1 MNALVLVAVPPAVVT
16 VTSFAPALP
25 AGVIAVMEVALTTTI
40 LVAETP
46 PTFTLVAPVKLVPLM
61 VIEVPPNVVPDV
73 GLTLVMVGTGTMYVN
88 ALLLLAVPPAVV
100 TATLL
105 TPAVPAGVL
114 AVTEVLDTTTMFVA
128 ATPPTVTL
136 VAPVKLVPLM
146 VIEVPPNVV
155 PDVGETLVMVGT
167 GTTYVNALAL
177 VAVPLAVV
185 TVTSCAPAVPAGV
198 TAVILVALTITT
210 LLAATPPTVTL
221 VAPVKLVPAME
232 NAVPPR
238 VVPDVGL
245 TLVMVG
251 VMRT

>member
-1 MNALVLVAVPPAVVT
+1 MMAVPPAVVT
-16 VTSFAPALP
+16 VTSCAPAVP
-25 AGVIAVMEVALTTTI
+25 AGVIAVMEVALTTITP
-40 LVAETP
+40 VAATP
-46 PTFTLVAPVKLVPLM
+46 PTFTLVAPVKLVPVM

-73 GLTLVMVGTGTMYVN
+73 GLTLVMVGTGTTYVN

-128 ATPPTVTL
+128 AMPPTVTL
-136 VAPVKLVPLM
+136 VAPVKLVPVM
-146 VIEVPPNVV
+146 VMVVAPVVGPEV
-155 PDVGETLVMVGT
+155 GLTLTRVGT

-238 VVPDVGL
+238 VEPDVGL

-251 VMRT
+251 IIRT